1 MSAPPSPPRPQQ
13 GTNAWTW
20 LIFAGV
26 LLVILAVLALTTI
39 QRLRQHEQIMQ
50 QALKQQGLFQL
61 MSLEG
66 ATRAGLRMG
75 MWRPGLLQ
83 TLVEEMLDR
92 PRVRALGVFDPQGRL
107 LAAASELKDSE
118 GRPDL
123 LAGLPPELVKQIK
136 AGQPVERML
145 GDELVVG
152 RAFDPF
158 RRPSWAGGSGSG
170 LSGGRHGSGMG
181 PVRHGRAQW
190 RAMCRT
196 WGQGKAYGLV
206 RLLARDMLQARR
218 QAVRGALMLGALIFL
233 GAGAAAWGLW
243 AVARRRSQ
251 ELERLRRQVA
261 ESQHLAA
268 LGRLAGS
275 VAHEVRNPLS
285 ALKGLVQY
293 LAKDYP
299 PDSPKAEYAQAAV
312 EEVDRLERVVSGL
325 LDYTRPRQPRRLP
338 LDLGEL
344 LGSTLAF
351 MRDDPRTRGVEIEL
365 QVDPELP
372 QVQADPDQLR
382 QVLLNLVVNALEALD
397 GRGRLTIAA
406 RRQGDKV
413 MIRVD
418 DSGPGLPG
426 DDPEQVF
433 DPFFSAKERG
443 TGLGLAIARRI
454 IEAHQGSISAGASPL
469 GGARFTIELPL
480 QGGRS

>member
-1 MSAPPSPPRPQQ
+1 MSTARRSTRPLQ
-13 GTNAWTW
+13 GNTAWTW

-26 LLVILAVLALTTI
+26 LLVILGVLAITTI
-39 QRLRQHEQIMQ
+39 QRLERHEQIMRQALLQ
-50 QALKQQGLFQL
+50 QARFRL
-61 MSLEG
+61 MSLESS
-66 ATRAGLRMG
+66 TRAGMRMG
-75 MWRPGLLQ
+75 MGRPDLLQ
-83 TLVEEMLDR
+83 ALVEESFDPKQM
-92 PRVRALGVFDPQGRL
+92 RALAVFGPDGRL
-107 LAAASELKDSE
+107 LAAAASWHDAE
-118 GRPDL
+118 GRPQPLAWLPEDL
-123 LAGLPPELVKQIK
+123 QKEILAGK
-136 AGQPVERML
+136 PVQRML
-145 GDELVVG
+145 NEEMVVG
-152 RAFDPF
+152 RPFDPL
-158 RRPSWAGGSGSG
+158 RGSWPGRGGGWG
-170 LSGGRHGSGMG
+170 HAWQDMCRAWGGR
-181 PVRHGRAQW
+181 
-190 RAMCRT
+190 
-196 WGQGKAYGLV
+196 KAYGLV
-206 RLLARDMLQARR
+206 RISAREMLAARR

-233 GAGAAAWGLW
+233 GAGAAAWALW

-268 LGRLAGS
+268 LGRLAGL

-351 MRDDPRTRGVEIEL
+351 MRDDPRSRGVEIKL
-365 QVDPELP
+365 DLDPELP
-372 QVQADPDQLR
+372 QVLADPDQLR

-397 GRGRLTIAA
+397 GRGRLEISA
-406 RRQGDKV
+406 RRDGGKV
-413 MIRVD
+413 VIQVD

-454 IEAHQGSISAGASPL
+454 IEAHQGGISAGASPL

-480 QGGRS
+480 QGERS